1 MKEQVEKKE
10 EAKFGGRSIFDVQI
24 KKEIWECL
32 MHLLLEHVHCS
43 DLNKN

>member
-24 KKEIWECL
+24 KKRYGS
-32 MHLLLEHVHCS
+32 V
-43 DLNKN
+43 